1 MAFSNDLLAEFDL
14 GDCAASFGSS
24 DTSFGTLSRWA
35 TAGGAE
41 NGTTKLELKL
51 EFETNSAG
59 IMGEEFNPK
68 LGVFVETGIT
78 PFVGVVLFKVE
89 ASGSGGS
96 TGMGLLPR
104 GEKGGEDGNE
114 FVALDGNAEWD
125 GDIDEPEE
133 DGTSKGEKPDA
144 ALPPLGALE
153 GGKFVSKSFD
163 TGNCAVEDCPNGDK
177 LLVDPK
183 LGVGVLPKES
193 KPMDELP
200 VASGPLGPE
209 TSGKLS
215 SPMRPSMSGFIGVSV
230 PLSATYP
237 PYKTKSNNTTTTAVF
252 KVCTAVLPDRKFYKI
267 PFTNACFILADC
279 PGRPDARINHSGK
292 STSIVP
298 SASWIPKV
306 FSIGLQVIA

>member
-1 MAFSNDLLAEFDL
+1 MLAELDL
-14 GDCAASFGSS
+14 GDCADSFGSS
-24 DTSFGTLSRWA
+24 GKFFCTLSLWA

-41 NGTTKLELKL
+41 NGTTALELKL
-51 EFETNSAG
+51 EFETNSSG
-59 IMGEEFNPK
+59 ILGEEFNPK
-68 LGVFVETGIT
+68 LGVFVGIGIT
-78 PFVGVVLFKVE
+78 PFAGLVLFEIEV
-89 ASGSGGS
+89 SGSGGS
-96 TGMGLLPR
+96 IGMGLLPR
-104 GEKGGEDGNE
+104 GDKDGEEGNE
-114 FVALDGNAEWD
+114 FVELNGDVVELEGN
-125 GDIDEPEE
+125 GI
-133 DGTSKGEKPDA
+133 SNGEKPDGA
-144 ALPPLGALE
+144 FPPLGAPE
-153 GGKFVSKSFD
+153 VGKFVSKSFD
-163 TGNCAVEDCPNGDK
+163 TGNCAVEDCPNGDA

-193 KPMDELP
+193 KPMAELP

-267 PFTNACFILADC
+267 LFTNACFVLADC
-279 PGRPDARINHSGK
+279 PGTPDARIVHSGK

-298 SASWIPKV
+298 PASWIPKV

>member
-1 MAFSNDLLAEFDL
+1 MAFSNDLLEEFDL
-14 GDCAASFGSS
+14 GDCASSFGNSGKL
-24 DTSFGTLSRWA
+24 FGTLSLWT

-41 NGTTKLELKL
+41 NGTTALELKL

-59 IMGEEFNPK
+59 ILGEEFNPK
-68 LGVFVETGIT
+68 LGVLVGIGIT
-78 PFVGVVLFKVE
+78 PFFEMMLLETE

-96 TGMGLLPR
+96 VGMGLLPR
-104 GEKGGEDGNE
+104 GDKDGEDGNE
-114 FVALDGNAEWD
+114 FVGLDGD
-125 GDIDEPEE
+125 GVEPGE
-133 DGTSKGEKPDA
+133 DGISNGAKPDV
-144 ALPPLGALE
+144 ALSPFGAPD
-153 GGKFVSKSFD
+153 GGKFVSKSFE
-163 TGNCAVEDCPNGDK
+163 TGNCGVDDCPSGEA
-177 LLVDPK
+177 LLFDPK
-183 LGVGVLPKES
+183 MGVGELPKES
-193 KPMDELP
+193 KPMDELTKLP

-215 SPMRPSMSGFIGVSV
+215 SPMKPSRSGFIGFSV

-267 PFTNACFILADC
+267 LFTDACFVWADC
-279 PGRPDARINHSGK
+279 PGTPDARIDHSGK

-298 SASWIPKV
+298 PASWIPKV